1 MNDLYSHVKKLEDIV
16 KCASVETEL
25 NIEQCIKQHLNIL
38 HDAEERDVS
47 YLSFILCENGKD
59 IRIERYADTHWF
71 AVGLYTD
78 MTNRFEEQLYNR
90 LDAKNACEVI
100 MMFYNNN
107 RRKQEIK
114 NKKRNCLINK
124 ILKLWHS

>member
-1 MNDLYSHVKKLEDIV
+1 MIDLYSFAKKVEDNV
-16 KCASVETEL
+16 KCASMETEL
-25 NIEQCIKQHLNIL
+25 MIEQCLKAQYNVL
-38 HDAEERDVS
+38 HDAEERDVAL
-47 YLSFILCENGKD
+47 LSFILCENGKD

-100 MMFYNNN
+100 QMFFDNN
-107 RRKQEIK
+107 RIK
-114 NKKRNCLINK
+114 KENKKRNCLIIKYLNYGTVE
-124 ILKLWHS
+124 

>member
-1 MNDLYSHVKKLEDIV
+1 MNDL
-16 KCASVETEL
+16 ETEL
-25 NIEQCIKQHLNIL
+25 NIEQCIKLHLNIL
-38 HDAEERDVS
+38 HDAEERDAS

-100 MMFYNNN
+100 QMFYDNN

-114 NKKRNCLINK
+114 NKKRNCIINK

>member
-1 MNDLYSHVKKLEDIV
+1 MIDLYSFAKKVEDNV
-16 KCASVETEL
+16 KCASMETEL
-25 NIEQCIKQHLNIL
+25 AIEQSLKAQYNVL
-38 HDAEERDVS
+38 HDAEERDVPLLS
-47 YLSFILCENGKD
+47 YILCENGKD

-78 MTNRFEEQLYNR
+78 ITNRFEEQLYNR

-100 MMFYNNN
+100 QMFFDNN
-107 RRKQEIK
+107 RIK
-114 NKKRNCLINK
+114 KENKKRNCLINK

>member
-1 MNDLYSHVKKLEDIV
+1 MNNSYSQIKNIEDNV
-16 KCASVETEL
+16 NCASMEAEL
-25 NIEQCIKQHLNIL
+25 VIEQCLKAQYNVL
-38 HDAEERDVS
+38 HDAEERDVPL
-47 YLSFILCENGKD
+47 LSSILCENGKD
-59 IRIERYADTHWF
+59 IRIERYADKHWF

-100 MMFYNNN
+100 QMFFDNN
-107 RRKQEIK
+107 RIK
-114 NKKRNCLINK
+114 KENKKRNCLINK

>member
-1 MNDLYSHVKKLEDIV
+1 MIDLYSFAKKVEDNV
-16 KCASVETEL
+16 KCAAMETEL
-25 NIEQCIKQHLNIL
+25 VIEQCLKAQYNVL
-38 HDAEERDVS
+38 HDAEERDVPF
-47 YLSFILCENGKD
+47 LSSILCENGKD

-100 MMFYNNN
+100 QMFYDNN

>member
-1 MNDLYSHVKKLEDIV
+1 MIDLYSFAKKVEDNV
-16 KCASVETEL
+16 KCASMETEL
-25 NIEQCIKQHLNIL
+25 MIEQCLKAQYNVL
-38 HDAEERDVS
+38 HDAEERDVAL
-47 YLSFILCENGKD
+47 LSFILCENGKD

-78 MTNRFEEQLYNR
+78 ITNRFEEQLYNR

-100 MMFYNNN
+100 QMFFDNN
-107 RRKQEIK
+107 RIK
-114 NKKRNCLINK
+114 KENKKRNCLINK